1 MFQRL
6 KNSCKLAETV
16 PSPSKSAAAWPQILY
31 FYSSQLH
38 ALYLTSH
45 QTSTMPDKLRKNE
58 NEPLHS
64 LNSNS
69 EQKCFVLPGTSENKR
84 GAARN
89 IKQRI
94 VTLASPRLHQATL
107 AKQLCHSLPVQEGKH
122 HLTNSLISFLV
133 ISLWFRKLPVE
144 YCSC

>member
-6 KNSCKLAETV
+6 KNSCKLTKTV
-16 PSPSKSAAAWPQILY
+16 PKSAAAWPQILY

-38 ALYLTSH
+38 AFYLTSH
-45 QTSTMPDKLRKNE
+45 QTSTMPNKLRKNE

-69 EQKCFVLPGTSENKR
+69 EQKCSEQFCLVHLKIKGGTAWNV
-84 GAARN
+84 
-89 IKQRI
+89 KQRI